1 MIRWLKS
8 LLTHRGKALSLYRAG
23 IARANKGDHHGAIA
37 NYSAAIR
44 VPDIPVD
51 VKGMALYNR
60 SLAYAAIEEDE
71 KADEDL
77 SAMLE
82 IPGLPDNVKSK
93 AHQRRER
100 IRRRKEHTEHP

>member
-1 MIRWLKS
+1 MIRWIKS

-23 IARANKGDHHGAIA
+23 LASANKGDHHGAIA

-44 VPDIPVD
+44 DPGTPVD

-60 SLAYAAIEEDE
+60 SLAYTAIEDDE
-71 KADEDL
+71 KAAEDL

-100 IRRRKEHTEHP
+100 IKRRKKHTEHL